1 MLLLAFAPLI
11 TLFLLL
17 TYYSESLTVCSF
29 GESRERKSPP
39 SSKLS
44 NSSRSRSYLESYL
57 ELFFS
62 RKIPPEYLSLILV
75 EQKSREHLKI
85 HSSCEAWHAAV
96 VPTWHPWDLLSLLS
110 IPTLSPTYTDCTAKP
125 KPEVGFSTLPAI
137 SDIHFS
143 KFLRCWWDCWESS
156 RI

>member
-39 SSKLS
+39 SSELS
-44 NSSRSRSYLESYL
+44 NSSKSRSYLES
-57 ELFFS
+57 FFS

-85 HSSCEAWHAAV
+85 HSSCEAWNAAV
-96 VPTWHPWDLLSLLS
+96 VPIWHPSDLRSLLG
-110 IPTLSPTYTDCTAKP
+110 IPTLSPTYTLTLQQNQSQRLASAPSPPSLTSISQSFSGAGETA
-125 KPEVGFSTLPAI
+125 GI
-137 SDIHFS
+137 
-143 KFLRCWWDCWESS
+143 
-156 RI
+156 